1 MGIYEELADKREEV
15 AYFMRRLYNR
25 GLTTCSGGNLSLR
38 CPDDLVLLTPS
49 ALDKGELRADQI
61 LLMRTNGDNLTPNLK
76 PTIEMPIHLTV
87 LKRRPDMNAVIHA
100 HPVYATA
107 FASMDVEIDISL
119 SSEVYLLMERVTQSE
134 FCPPGTTELAEKVAE
149 SLARADISLMRNH
162 GVISIGPTMLKAFDL
177 LEVLEATAKMNF
189 IAKMLGAA
197 RPLGEKD
204 KAILNQLFTR
214 GA

>member
-15 AYFMRRLYNR
+15 AYFMRRLYSKN
-25 GLTTCSGGNLSLR
+25 LTTCSGGNLSLR
-38 CPDDLVLLTPS
+38 GPDDLVLLTPS

-61 LLMRTNGDNLTPNLK
+61 LLVRANGENLTPNLK
-76 PTIEMPIHLTV
+76 PTIEMPIHLGV

-134 FCPPGTTELAEKVAE
+134 FCPPGTAELAEKVAE
-149 SLARADISLMRNH
+149 SLTRANISLMRNH

-197 RPLGEKD
+197 RPLCEKD
-204 KAILNQLFTR
+204 KAVLNQLFTR